1 MSDSQDWKSSGA
13 AALPKLCGADIEL
26 GNFVAGAS
34 FAGGTGYEAARAL
47 LNQIEGQPSQHLMT
61 AGKWNSRGSQATP
74 TVNSYGSTAS
84 SSGAQWGWN
93 WQDIGRRFLS
103 ENGGSAYIDLGHL
116 ELCIPEVKSAFEN
129 VAAWHAMLEVAK
141 KARERANQQRSHER
155 KIQVLVNNSDG
166 LGHSYGSHLNF
177 LIRRDTFDNIF
188 FYKPHYLQFLASF
201 QIAGIVLTGQGKVG
215 AENGRPPVPFQLCQ
229 RSDFVERI
237 VGLPTTYER
246 AIVNSRD
253 EPCAGP
259 ATLRDSLAVARLHCI
274 FFDSALAHGSC
285 LFRVGLM
292 QLALTLLELGLVN
305 PGLILDDPLY
315 ALEEYSRD
323 PSLKARARLIGG
335 ERVTIVELQSAYLE
349 EVKRHAAAGVFD
361 SVVPRAAEVIALWED
376 TVVKLERGDLM
387 TLAPRLDWIL
397 KLMAIERAMD
407 EQPSLTWDSP
417 EVKLLDQTYSSLEG
431 GLYFAYEESGFV
443 EQLVPR
449 ERIDWFGQNPPED
462 TRAWTRAM
470 LLRRAASEGVEVDTV
485 DWDRMVFKL
494 RGSRSWQSCR
504 TLDMANPLAFTR
516 AEAEPIFESGASFAE
531 LLDGL
536 ESLTANIGAACAIN

>member
-1 MSDSQDWKSSGA
+1 
-13 AALPKLCGADIEL
+13 
-26 GNFVAGAS
+26 
-34 FAGGTGYEAARAL
+34 
-47 LNQIEGQPSQHLMT
+47 
-61 AGKWNSRGSQATP
+61 
-74 TVNSYGSTAS
+74 
-84 SSGAQWGWN
+84 
-93 WQDIGRRFLS
+93 
-103 ENGGSAYIDLGHL
+103 
-116 ELCIPEVKSAFEN
+116 
-129 VAAWHAMLEVAK
+129 
-141 KARERANQQRSHER
+141 
-155 KIQVLVNNSDG
+155 
-166 LGHSYGSHLNF
+166 
-177 LIRRDTFDNIF
+177 
-188 FYKPHYLQFLASF
+188 
-201 QIAGIVLTGQGKVG
+201 
-215 AENGRPPVPFQLCQ
+215 
-229 RSDFVERI
+229 
-237 VGLPTTYER
+237 
-246 AIVNSRD
+246 
-253 EPCAGP
+253 
-259 ATLRDSLAVARLHCI
+259 
-274 FFDSALAHGSC
+274 
-285 LFRVGLM
+285 M

-335 ERVTIVELQSAYLE
+335 ERVTIVELQCAYLE
-349 EVKRHAAAGVFD
+349 EVKRHAAAGAFD

-470 LLRRAASEGVEVDTV
+470 LLRRAASEGVEVETV
-485 DWDRMVFKL
+485 DWDRMVFKF
-494 RGSRSWQSCR
+494 RGPRSWQSCR